1 MRILFIGGT
10 RFVGLAM
17 ARDAIERGHQVDVF
31 HRGKTPADTLQGA
44 RHLPGD
50 RITDLSSLAQ
60 GEWDAV
66 IDTCGYRPRDIATMS
81 DAIAGRHGKYV
92 FISSASVYAE
102 NIPHNSDETAAR
114 TPTAGLDMQALDGT
128 PVNGETYGPLKVLC
142 EDEVFARHADHIVV
156 RPTFVVGPHD
166 YTQRFTEWVKRIAAG
181 GEVDA
186 PGPADAAVQ
195 YIDARDL
202 ARFVVGAV
210 EQDVRGTF
218 NAAATEPPFS
228 FAQLLEGI
236 AAGVAPEGTRLR
248 WLPATDAAASGRD
261 FPLWAEGK
269 SYGMMAISSQ
279 AARSHGLSC
288 RPLAQTAAEVL
299 AWRSAEYLGRQR

>member
-17 ARDAIERGHQVDVF
+17 AREAIARGHQVDVF
-31 HRGKTPADTLQGA
+31 HRGKTPGDALEGA

-50 RITDLSSLAQ
+50 RVTDLSSLAV

-66 IDTCGYRPRDIATMS
+66 IDTCGYRPRDIAIMS
-81 DAIAGRHGKYV
+81 DALAGRHGKYV

-102 NIPHNSDETAAR
+102 DIPPNSDETAAR
-114 TPTAGLDMQALDGT
+114 TPTSGLDAQALDT
-128 PVNGETYGPLKVLC
+128 TLVNGETYGPLKVLC
-142 EDEVFARHADHIVV
+142 EDAVLAGHADHLVV
-156 RPTFVVGPHD
+156 RPTFVIGPHD
-166 YTQRFTEWVKRIAAG
+166 YTQRFTEWVRRIAAG

-210 EQDVRGTF
+210 EQGVRGTF
-218 NAAATEPPFS
+218 NTAATEPPFS
-228 FAQLLEGI
+228 FGQMLEGI
-236 AAGVAPEGTRLR
+236 VAGVGPAGTRLR
-248 WLPATDAAASGRD
+248 WLTPAEAQASGRD

-269 SYGMMAISSQ
+269 SYGMMAINSR

-299 AWRSAEYLGRQR
+299 AWIRQGTS